1 MLPTGQVVFAQDGP
15 KALGEPQLPEQR
27 VTDVKKADGPGAV
40 EARKKVAAD
49 TAAGT
54 ARSRKARQEAAASW
68 PKPGSKAF
76 TLTARGDV
84 PGVAGGLPV
93 TLSPHDGKESVKP
106 GAKARITV
114 LDQKAAAKAGVTG
127 VLLTAA
133 SNATGTASLSV
144 DYSAF
149 AAAAGGSWGA
159 RLRLVELPACAL
171 TTPDKAA
178 CRKQTPLPSNND
190 ITSQTVTA
198 PIGLTAEAGLATQL
212 STGSDSTTV
221 LALAATANTG
231 PAPSGAGD
239 YSATPLSASSS
250 WAAGGN
256 SGSFTWDYDLTLPPA
271 AAGPEPSLGL
281 SYDSGSV
288 DGRTATTNNQ
298 GSALGEGFSLTES
311 YIERTYGSCDDD
323 GHEDVFDRCWK
334 YDNAQLVLNGK
345 STRLVK
351 KSGAWDSTWRL
362 AGDDASRVT
371 RHTSST
377 PVNGDDNGEYWIVTT
392 GDGTQYVF
400 GKHKLDG
407 ATDQRT
413 NSVWTTP
420 VFGDD
425 AGEPGYS
432 NGGAFED
439 RAETQAWRWNLDY
452 VVDTNGNAA
461 TYWYTKEPNYY
472 KKNKSSTANA
482 SYTRGGY
489 LKEIQY
495 GLREGA
501 LFTGQADAK
510 VTFSY
515 SDRCTTTGCA
525 PLTKS
530 TADHWPDV
538 PFDSICTSGASD
550 CLAASPSFFSLKRLT
565 GISTH
570 SWSAAD
576 VGYKPVDSWTFTQ
589 KYEDGGDLDGD
600 TSDHVLTLQTIK
612 RTGKTGTAD
621 ITTNP
626 VSFTYQWREN
636 RVDGTDDIL
645 PLTRPRISTITSETG
660 GITTVTLSS
669 PECFRSQVIDAPA
682 DTNTRNCFPQY
693 WNINGNPEASIDWFH
708 KYRVTAIL
716 ESDPG
721 TNNLPVEH
729 AYAYS
734 GAAWHHADSPFT
746 PKDER
751 TWSDWR
757 GYRQVTTYSG
767 ALDTTRSKSV
777 SLYMQGM
784 HGDKKQDGTTRSV
797 SLAPLTTPDLGI
809 AATTDADQYA
819 GQLRQQVTYNGSTP
833 ITSVVND
840 PWSKETARQTA
851 PEADDHVARYV
862 RTRKTTTHTYLT
874 ASKTWRA
881 HAIGTTYDDYGM
893 PVLVEDAGQVG
904 KGGDN
909 TCTRTWYARN
919 TSAGITNLVS
929 RTRTVGQ
936 PCSILDTALSLPAA
950 SATRGDVL
958 ADTATVYDNPS
969 ATTWAPNQTPTKGLA
984 TWTGRP
990 TGYAATADSSG
1001 QRNPSGWQTITTT
1014 THDGL
1019 GRPLSTTNAEG
1030 KASSIAYTPADAG
1043 PLTRTITT
1051 NAKGHREVAFLDPRR
1066 GQPIRSYDI
1075 NSKKTEQTYDS
1086 LGRLTAVWLPNRTKA
1101 GGYAANLTF
1110 DYQLNTTKASWVSTS
1125 TLKKDGETYN
1135 TSYSFYDS
1143 LLRPVQT
1150 QAPTPQGGRL
1160 LTDTRY
1166 DTRGLAYESHADIFD
1181 TSSTPDGQYVRA
1193 EYGASPSQT
1202 MTVYDGAERATTSTL
1217 LVGGKEKWSTTTS
1230 YTGDST
1236 AATAVQGGTAQRTI
1250 TDIRGRTIETRT
1262 YAGQHPSDTQYGSTL
1277 GTAYQSV
1284 TYQYDLDNQEISVTG
1299 PDGAKWTYGY
1309 DLYGRKTKVDDPD
1322 KGQATLAY
1330 NALDQQTKATD
1341 SRGKTIL
1348 TDYDEIGRPLATWSR
1363 TKSDATQ
1370 LTAHSYDTL
1379 LKGLPDS
1386 STRYVGGKTGQAYT
1400 QAITA
1405 YDNMARPTA
1414 SELRLPDTDPLV
1426 AVGAPATIPFESA
1439 YNLDGTLQFNKEA
1452 ALGGL
1457 PSEIVGYGYN
1467 GHGMVTSIGGST
1479 GYLLETDY
1487 SALGQP
1493 LKLTLGTANTA
1504 DHKKAYISN
1513 RYEEGTGRLTRRFVT
1528 DQTHPYMPQDLNYTY
1543 DQAGNVTK
1551 IADPTT
1557 LGGTTTADTQCFTY
1571 DTYRRLT
1578 EAWTPTSQNCADPR
1592 SADQL
1597 SGPAPYWNSYTYN
1610 SSSQRT
1616 SETKHTS
1623 TGNTTT
1629 TYCYDGQQPHSL
1641 TATSTEANCA
1651 APNRTYAYD
1660 SNGNTTSRPG
1670 PTDQQA
1676 LTWNEEDDLV
1686 KVTEDGKATE
1696 YIYDAA
1702 GELLIRS
1709 TAGGERILYAGD
1721 TELHLRADG
1730 STWAQ
1735 RHYGSD
1741 GLTVA
1746 VRSNETGTNELSYL
1760 ASDHHSTSTLAI
1772 DATDQ
1777 AYTKRHLTPFGDKRG
1792 NTPNDWPNDKG
1803 FLGKTTDAGT
1813 GLTHIG
1819 ARQYD
1824 PQIGQFVSL
1833 DPVLQT
1839 SIAQSLNGY
1848 SYGAQNPATFAD
1860 PTGMIL
1866 PECWNGTITCTGG
1879 KPDKPKKRPNTAVSG
1894 GNPGS
1899 PGNSGSYVPY
1909 SPGQKKRLADPSK
1922 GRYNVYGHQG
1932 RNSYGPNHVY
1942 TQAQWNADHARAQQL
1957 QAIANADRR
1966 DREAAQRSDDKG
1978 FWGSIGS
1985 GISKAWDSTVDWVH
1999 DNQTGLGWLQ
2009 VGLGVLSMVT
2019 PLGVIAVAAAVVG
2032 TALAVA
2038 TTAEA
2043 CSDGNVGS
2051 CVMGATSVGFV
2062 GVGFKLARVGARLLR
2077 GAADAGRVRGA
2088 AMTVGGWAAKAGSF
2102 VMNIASVET
2111 TLIATSVPAC
2121 HPKPQC

>member
-1 MLPTGQVVFAQDGP
+1 MMPTGQVAFAQDGP
-15 KALGEPQLPEQR
+15 KALGDPGLPEQR
-27 VTDVKKADGPGAV
+27 VTEVKKADEPGAKK
-40 EARKKVAAD
+40 ARKKVAAD
-49 TAAGT
+49 KAASA
-54 ARSRKARQEAAASW
+54 ARSHKAKAEATASW
-68 PKPGSKAF
+68 PKSGSKAF
-76 TLTARGDV
+76 TLK
-84 PGVAGGLPV
+84 AGGVSGKAGDLPV
-93 TLSPHDGKESVKP
+93 TLSAHEDKKSLKP
-106 GAKARITV
+106 GSKARITV
-114 LDQKAAAKAGVTG
+114 LDQKAAAKADVTG
-127 VLLTAA
+127 VLLTAISDA
-133 SNATGTASLSV
+133 SGSARLTI
-144 DYSAF
+144 DYSKF
-149 AAAAGGSWGA
+149 AAAAGGAWGA

-178 CRKQTPLPSNND
+178 CRKQTPLTSHND

-198 PIGLTAEAGLATQL
+198 PISLTAESGPATQL
-212 STGSDSTTV
+212 RTSSDSGSMTV
-221 LALAATANTG
+221 LALAAAASAG

-239 YSATPLSASSS
+239 YSATPLSTSSS

-256 SGSFTWDYDLTLPPA
+256 SGSYTWDYDFTLPPA
-271 AAGPEPSLGL
+271 AAGPEPALAL

-311 YIERTYGSCDDD
+311 YIERSYGSCDDD
-323 GHEDVFDRCWK
+323 GHKDVFDRCWK

-351 KSGAWDSTWRL
+351 KSGSWDSTWHL
-362 AGDDASRVT
+362 AGDDASKVT
-371 RHTSST
+371 RHTSAT
-377 PVNGDDNGEYWIVTT
+377 PVNGDDNGEYWTVTT

-407 ATDQRT
+407 ATDERT
-413 NSVWTTP
+413 NSVWTAP

-425 AGEPGYS
+425 TGEPGYA
-432 NGGAFED
+432 NGDAFAD

-452 VVDTNGNAA
+452 VVDTSGNAT
-461 TYWYTKEPNYY
+461 TYWYTKESNHY
-472 KKNKSSTANA
+472 KKNKASTANA

-495 GLREGA
+495 GLRKGA
-501 LFTGQADAK
+501 LFTDKADAK

-515 SDRCTTTGCA
+515 SDRCTTSDCA
-525 PLTKS
+525 PLTKD
-530 TADHWPDV
+530 TADQWPDV
-538 PFDSICTSGASD
+538 PFDSICTDGDTD
-550 CLAASPSFFSLKRLT
+550 CLATSPSFFSLKRLT

-576 VGYKPVDSWTFTQ
+576 NNYQPVDSWAFTQ

-612 RTGKTGTAD
+612 RTGKTGSAD

-660 GITTVTLSS
+660 GVTTVTLSS
-669 PECFRSQVIDAPA
+669 PECVRSQVIDAPA

-708 KYRVTAIL
+708 KYRVTAVL

-721 TNNLPVEH
+721 TGNLPVEH
-729 AYAYS
+729 AYDYS

-757 GYRQVTTYSG
+757 GYRQVTTYTG
-767 ALDTTRSKSV
+767 ATDTTRSKTV

-784 HGDKKQDGTTRSV
+784 DGDKQSDGTTRSV
-797 SLAPLTTPDLGI
+797 STAPLAAPALGI
-809 AATTDADQYA
+809 AAITDADQYA

-833 ITSVVND
+833 IESVVND

-862 RTRKTTTHTYLT
+862 RTKKTTTHTYLA

-881 HAIGTTYDDYGM
+881 HAVGTTYDDYGM

-919 TSAGITNLVS
+919 ADAGITNLVS

-936 PCSILDTALSLPAA
+936 ACSVLDTALSLP
-950 SATRGDVL
+950 STSTTRGDVL
-958 ADTATVYDNPS
+958 ADTATVYDNPA
-969 ATTWAPNQTPTKGLA
+969 ATTWTPNQTPIKGLV

-990 TGYAATADSSG
+990 TGYAATADSNG
-1001 QRNPSGWQTITTT
+1001 QRNPSGWQAVTTT
-1014 THDGL
+1014 THDSL
-1019 GRPLSTTNAEG
+1019 GRPLSTTNADN
-1030 KASSIAYTPADAG
+1030 KTSTIAYTPADAG
-1043 PLTRTITT
+1043 PLTRTITI
-1051 NAKGHREVAFLDPRR
+1051 NAKGHQSVAFLDPRR
-1066 GQPIRSYDI
+1066 GQPIRSYDA

-1086 LGRLTAVWLPNRTKA
+1086 LGRLTAVWLPNQPKA
-1101 GGYAANLTF
+1101 TDYAANITLK
-1110 DYQLNTTKASWVSTS
+1110 YQLNTTGPSWVSTS
-1125 TLKKDGETYN
+1125 TLKKDRKTYN
-1135 TSYSFYDS
+1135 TSYSLYDS

-1150 QAPTPQGGRL
+1150 QTPTPLGGRL

-1166 DTRGLAYESHADIFD
+1166 DTRGLAYETHADIFD
-1181 TSSTPDGQYVRA
+1181 TSSTPNGTYVRA
-1193 EYGASPSQT
+1193 EYGESPSQT

-1236 AATAVQGGTAQRTI
+1236 ATTAVQGGTAQRTI
-1250 TDIRGRTIETRT
+1250 TDIRGRIIETRT
-1262 YAGQHPSDTQYGSTL
+1262 YAGEQPNDTEYGSSP
-1277 GTAYQSV
+1277 GVAYQAV
-1284 TYQYDLDNQEISVTG
+1284 THQYTLDGQESSVTG
-1299 PDGAKWTYGY
+1299 SDGAKWTYGY
-1309 DLYGRKTKVDDPD
+1309 DLYGRKTKVSDPD

-1330 NALDQQTKATD
+1330 NALDQQVKATD
-1341 SRGKTIL
+1341 SRGKSIL
-1348 TDYDEIGRPLATWSR
+1348 TDYDEIGRPLATWSG

-1379 LKGLPDS
+1379 LKGLPVD
-1386 STRYVGGKTGQAYT
+1386 STRYVGGKTGRAYT

-1405 YDNMARPTA
+1405 YDIMSRPVA
-1414 SELRLPDTDPLV
+1414 AELRLPDTDPLV
-1426 AVGAPATIPFESA
+1426 AAGAPATIPMETE
-1439 YNLDGTLQFNKEA
+1439 YNPDGSLQFNKEP

-1457 PSEIVGYGYN
+1457 PSEPVEYGYN
-1467 GHGMVTSIGGST
+1467 DQGMVTSINGHT

-1493 LKLTLGTANTA
+1493 LKLTLGAANTP
-1504 DHKKAYISN
+1504 DHKKAYINN
-1513 RYEEGTGRLTRRFVT
+1513 RYEEGTGRLTRSFVT
-1528 DQTHPYMPQDLNYTY
+1528 DETHSYWPQDLNYTY

-1551 IADPTT
+1551 ISDPAT

-1571 DTYRRLT
+1571 DSYRRLT
-1578 EAWTPTSQNCADPR
+1578 EAWTPSSQDCSAPR
-1592 SADQL
+1592 NADQL

-1623 TGNTTT
+1623 TGDTTT
-1629 TYCYDGQQPHSL
+1629 TYCYTGQQPHTL
-1641 TATSTEANCA
+1641 TATSTAANCD
-1651 APNRTYAYD
+1651 APNRTYSYD
-1660 SNGNTTSRPG
+1660 AAGNTTSRPG
-1670 PTDQQA
+1670 PNKQQT
-1676 LTWNEEDDLV
+1676 LSWNEEGDLA

-1696 YIYDAA
+1696 YLYDAA

-1709 TAGGERILYAGD
+1709 TTGGERVLYAGD

-1735 RHYGSD
+1735 RHYGTD
-1741 GLTVA
+1741 EVTVA
-1746 VRSNETGTNELSYL
+1746 VRSNETGSDRLSYL
-1760 ASDHHSTSTLAI
+1760 AADHHSTSTLAI
-1772 DATDQ
+1772 DAIDQ
-1777 AYTKRHLTPFGDKRG
+1777 TYTKRHMDPFGNTRG
-1792 NTPNDWPNDKG
+1792 ASAGSWPNDKG
-1803 FLGKTTDAGT
+1803 FIGKTSDATT

-1824 PQIGQFVSL
+1824 PALGQFISV
-1833 DPVLQT
+1833 DPLLETDKAQT
-1839 SIAQSLNGY
+1839 LNGY
-1848 SYGAQNPATFAD
+1848 SYSINNPLTFSD
-1860 PTGMIL
+1860 PTGMYL
-1866 PECWNGTITCTGG
+1866 ACGG
-1879 KPDKPKKRPNTAVSG
+1879 RYEACPTKKPKPRPNTAVSG

-1899 PGNSGSYVPY
+1899 PGNSGSYVPWT
-1909 SPGQKKRLADPSK
+1909 PGSKKRILANPSK
-1922 GRYNVYGHQG
+1922 GRYNVYGNQG

-1942 TQAQWNADHARAQQL
+1942 TQAQWNVDHANAQQR
-1957 QAIANADRR
+1957 QAIDNANRKDK
-1966 DREAAQRSDDKG
+1966 ENAQRTQNKK
-1978 FWGSIGS
+1978 S
-1985 GISKAWDSTVDWVH
+1985 GWDSFTSGLGDAWDATGGEVASAAADVADSVWDHRKEIGAALIGVAGFAGGALCGASIVCGVAVGIGAGVTAYVVANGKKSTMEGALWAGG
-1999 DNQTGLGWLQ
+1999 TGAIG
-2009 VGLGVLSMVT
+2009 GG
-2019 PLGVIAVAAAVVG
+2019 VAAKIG
-2032 TALAVA
+2032 
-2038 TTAEA
+2038 
-2043 CSDGNVGS
+2043 GS
-2051 CVMGATSVGFV
+2051 PYAMQLKSTLRMKFRLW
-2062 GVGFKLARVGARLLR
+2062 KLDRKLQGIKR
-2077 GAADAGRVRGA
+2077 D
-2088 AMTVGGWAAKAGSF
+2088 
-2102 VMNIASVET
+2102 IYE
-2111 TLIATSVPAC
+2111 
-2121 HPKPQC
+2121 

>member
-1 MLPTGQVVFAQDGP
+1 MPTGQVAFAQGGL
-15 KALGEPQLPEQR
+15 KALGDPGLPEQR
-27 VTDVKKADGPGAV
+27 VTDVKKAEGPGAAK
-40 EARKKVAAD
+40 ARKKVVAD
-49 TAAGT
+49 KAAGAT
-54 ARSRKARQEAAASW
+54 RSRKALAEATASW
-68 PKPGSKAF
+68 PKAGSKVF
-76 TLTARGDV
+76 TLKARGDV
-84 PGVAGGLPV
+84 SGDAGGLPV
-93 TLSPHDGKESVKP
+93 TLSSHEAKKSLKP
-106 GAKARITV
+106 GAQTRITV
-114 LDQKAAAKAGVTG
+114 LGQGAAAKAGVTG
-127 VLLTAA
+127 VLLTAT
-133 SNATGTASLSV
+133 SDTTGQARLTV

-149 AAAAGGSWGA
+149 AAAAGGAWSA

-178 CRKQTPLPSNND
+178 CRKQTPLTSNND
-190 ITSQTVTA
+190 IASQTVTA
-198 PIGLTAEAGLATQL
+198 PISITAESGKATQL
-212 STGSDSTTV
+212 STSSDSTTV
-221 LALAATANTG
+221 LALTAAASAG

-256 SGSFTWDYDLTLPPA
+256 SGSFTWDYDFVLPPA
-271 AAGPEPSLGL
+271 AAGPEPTLAL

-323 GHEDVFDRCWK
+323 GQDGKFDRCWK

-351 KSGAWDSTWRL
+351 VSGDWGSTWRL
-362 AGDDASRVT
+362 EGDDASKVT
-371 RHTSST
+371 RST
-377 PVNGDDNGEYWIVTT
+377 GADNGDNNGEHWTVVT
-392 GDGTQYVF
+392 GDGTKYVF
-400 GKHKLDG
+400 GLNKLDG
-407 ATDQRT
+407 AVDQRT
-413 NSVWTTP
+413 NSTWTVP

-425 AGEPGYS
+425 PGEPGYEA
-432 NGGAFED
+432 GTGFGD
-439 RAETQAWRWNLDY
+439 RSVTQAWRWNLDY
-452 VVDTNGNAA
+452 VVDTSGNAA
-461 TYWYTKEPNYY
+461 TYWYTKESNHY
-472 KKNKSSTANA
+472 KKNKASTANA

-495 GLREGA
+495 GLRKDA
-501 LFTGQADAK
+501 LFTDKADAK

-515 SDRCTTTGCA
+515 SDRCTTSGCA
-525 PLTKS
+525 PLTKD

-538 PFDSICTSGASD
+538 PFDSICTSGDTD

-576 VGYKPVDSWTFTQ
+576 NSYQPVDSWAFTQ
-589 KYEDGGDLDGD
+589 KYEDGGDIGD

-612 RTGKTGTAD
+612 RTGKTGSAD

-660 GITTVTLSS
+660 SITTVTLSS
-669 PECFRSQVIDAPA
+669 PECVRSQVIDAPA

-708 KYRVTAIL
+708 KYRVEAIVV
-716 ESDPG
+716 SDPAG
-721 TNNLPVEH
+721 DNEAVEY
-729 AYAYS
+729 AYDYS

-751 TWSDWR
+751 TWSTWR

-767 ALDTTRSKSV
+767 AIGTTRSKTV

-784 HGDKKQDGTTRSV
+784 HGDKKKDGTTRSV
-797 SLAPLTTPDLGI
+797 SLSPLTTPDLGI
-809 AATTDADQYA
+809 ASITDADQYA

-833 ITSVVND
+833 IISVVQD

-862 RTRKTTTHTYLT
+862 RTKKTTTHTYLT
-874 ASKTWRA
+874 ASKSWRA
-881 HAIGTTYDDYGM
+881 HAVDTTYDDYGM

-919 TSAGITNLVS
+919 TDMGITNLVS

-936 PCSILDTALSLPAA
+936 TCSTLDTALNLPATP
-950 SATRGDVL
+950 ATRGDVL
-958 ADTATVYDNPS
+958 ADTATVYDNPA
-969 ATTWAPNQTPTKGLA
+969 ATTWTPNQTPTKGLV

-990 TGYAATADSSG
+990 TGYTATADSSG

-1014 THDGL
+1014 THDSL
-1019 GRPLSTTNAEG
+1019 GRPLSTTNADN
-1030 KASSIAYTPADAG
+1030 KTSSIAYTPANAG

-1051 NAKGHREVAFLDPRR
+1051 NAKGHRAVAFLDPRR
-1066 GQPIRSYDI
+1066 GQPIRSYDA

-1086 LGRLTAVWLPNRTKA
+1086 LGRLTAVWLPNRSKDA
-1101 GGYAANLTF
+1101 GYTANLTF
-1110 DYQLNTTKASWVSTS
+1110 DYQINTTKASWVSTS

-1135 TSYSFYDS
+1135 TSYSLYDS
-1143 LLRPVQT
+1143 LLRPLQT

-1166 DTRGLAYESHADIFD
+1166 DTRGLAYETHADIFD
-1181 TSSTPDGQYVRA
+1181 TSSTPNGQYVRA
-1193 EYGASPSQT
+1193 EHGASPSQT
-1202 MTVYDGAERATTSTL
+1202 MTVYDGAERPTTSTL
-1217 LVGGKEKWSTTTS
+1217 LVRGKEKWSTTTS

-1236 AATAVQGGTAQRTI
+1236 ANTAVQGGTAQRTI
-1250 TDIRGRTIETRT
+1250 TDVRGRTVETRT
-1262 YAGQHPSDTQYGSTL
+1262 YAGQQPSDTQYGSAP

-1284 TYQYDLDNQEISVTG
+1284 TYQYALDNQETSVTG

-1309 DLYGRKTKVDDPD
+1309 DLYGRKTKVSDPD

-1341 SRGKTIL
+1341 SRGKSIL
-1348 TDYDEIGRPLATWSR
+1348 TDYDEIGRPLATWSG

-1379 LKGLPDS
+1379 LKGLPTA
-1386 STRYVGGKTGQAYT
+1386 STRYVGGKTGKTYT

-1405 YDNMARPTA
+1405 YDTMSRPTA
-1414 SELRLPDTDPLV
+1414 TELRLPDTDPLV
-1426 AVGAPATIPFESA
+1426 AAGTPATIPLESA
-1439 YNLDGTLQFNKEA
+1439 YNPDGTLKFHKEP

-1457 PSEIVGYGYN
+1457 PSEIVDYGYN
-1467 GHGMVTSIGGST
+1467 GQGMVTSIGGST

-1487 SALGQP
+1487 TALRQP
-1493 LKLTLGTANTA
+1493 LKLTLGTANTEE
-1504 DHKKAYISN
+1504 HKKAYINN

-1528 DQTHPYMPQDLNYTY
+1528 DQTHSYMPQDLNYTY
-1543 DQAGNVTK
+1543 DHAGNVTK
-1551 IADPTT
+1551 ITDPTT

-1571 DTYRRLT
+1571 DDYRRLT

-1597 SGPAPYWNSYTYN
+1597 SGPAPYWTSYTYN
-1610 SSSQRT
+1610 ASSQRAT
-1616 SETKHTS
+1616 ETKHTS
-1623 TGNTTT
+1623 TGDTTT
-1629 TYCYDGQQPHSL
+1629 TYCYTGQQPHTL
-1641 TATSTEANCA
+1641 TATSTTANCT
-1651 APNRTYAYD
+1651 APNRTYNYD
-1660 SNGNTTSRPG
+1660 TAGNTTSRPG
-1670 PTDQQA
+1670 PNDQQT
-1676 LTWNEEDDLV
+1676 LTWNEEGDLA
-1686 KVTEDGKATE
+1686 KVTEDGKTTE
-1696 YIYDAA
+1696 YLYDAA

-1709 TAGGERILYAGD
+1709 TADGERVLYVGN
-1721 TELHLRADG
+1721 TELHLRANA

-1735 RHYGSD
+1735 RHYGAD
-1741 GLTVA
+1741 GVTVA
-1746 VRSNETGTNELSYL
+1746 VRSNETGKNELSYL
-1760 ASDHHSTSTLAI
+1760 VSDHHSTSTLAI
-1772 DATDQ
+1772 AATDQ
-1777 AYTKRHLTPFGDKRG
+1777 TYTKRYMTPFGDQRG
-1792 NTPNDWPNDKG
+1792 TSPDSWPNDKG
-1803 FLGKTTDAGT
+1803 FLGKTSDATT

-1824 PQIGQFVSL
+1824 PQIGQFLSI

-1839 SIAQSLNGY
+1839 SIAQTLNGY

-1860 PTGMIL
+1860 PTGMIVA
-1866 PECWNGTITCTGG
+1866 ECRTGEINCTGG
-1879 KPDKPKKRPNTAVSG
+1879 KPDKPKPRPNTAVSG

-1899 PGNSGSYVPY
+1899 PGNSGSYVPWT
-1909 SPGQKKRLADPSK
+1909 PGSKKRILADPSK

-1942 TQAQWNADHARAQQL
+1942 TQAQWNADHARAQNL
-1957 QAIANADRR
+1957 QAIADADRR
-1966 DREAAQRSDDKG
+1966 DREAAQRAQSEKG
-1978 FWGSIGS
+1978 FWDSLTSEVG
-1985 GISKAWDSTVDWVH
+1985 KAWNGAVDWVH
-1999 DNQTGLGWLQ
+1999 DHQYALGWAQ
-2009 VGLGVLSMVT
+2009 VVLGIASMIT
-2019 PLGVIAVAAAVVG
+2019 PLGVFAVGAAVVG
-2032 TALAVA
+2032 TALAVV
-2038 TTAEA
+2038 TTAES
-2043 CSDGNVGS
+2043 CSDGNAYS
-2051 CVMGATSVGFV
+2051 CVTGAMSLGFT
-2062 GVGFKLARVGARLLR
+2062 GAGFKLARVGTRLIR
-2077 GAADAGRVRGA
+2077 GAADAGRIRGA
-2088 AMTVGGWAAKAGSF
+2088 AMKASGWAAKTGSF
-2102 VMNIASVET
+2102 IMNYASVET
-2111 TLIATSVPAC
+2111 TLIATTVPAC
-2121 HPKPQC
+2121 SPKPQC